1 MTADDVRSMLGE
13 ACDNRGKKRWAAEN
27 GVTGNY
33 VDMVLSGSRKPGPS
47 ILNAL
52 GLQREI
58 VYRRAA

>member
-1 MTADDVRSMLGE
+1 MSANEVVELLRHAIE
-13 ACDNRGKKRWAAEN
+13 KRGKKRWAAEHDVS
-27 GVTGNY
+27 GSY
-33 VDMVLSGSRKPGPS
+33 VDMGLSGARKPGPS